1 MNVIPGDGYDSSE
14 SLLSEIEK
22 LEILLKGLKDS
33 EVIDQELIDEIL
45 SNSLNISWILTL
57 DDSRDNNSITIKKS
71 KIKPKPRDKYNP
83 REQQLELDLENKL
96 FFEQMKKVFNELLYL
111 NDNEFNSY
119 TNQDIIIINGFKW
132 RLTKDSE
139 QKILRIYRK
148 KIKKVISLIE
158 HFYWVDSEIKRVL
171 HELWKCS
178 YFDTDILKSHLSK
191 PWLKKLK
198 SILES

>member
-14 SLLSEIEK
+14 SLLSDIAE
-22 LEILLKGLKDS
+22 LEELIKKVKDS

-45 SNSLNISWILTL
+45 SNSLAVSWLL
-57 DDSRDNNSITIKKS
+57 DLDNSSNNNSVTKNKS
-71 KIKPKPRDKYNP
+71 KIKPKDIYNP

-119 TNQDIIIINGFKW
+119 TNQDINTSDNVKW
-132 RLTKDSE
+132 RFITEKQL
-139 QKILRIYRK
+139 KILKSYRI
-148 KIKKVISLIE
+148 KIKNVILYIE
-158 HFYWVDSEIKRVL
+158 EVRQFESEIIGLL
-171 HELWKCS
+171 HDLKQCT

-191 PWLKKLK
+191 PWRKKLEG
-198 SILES
+198 ILK